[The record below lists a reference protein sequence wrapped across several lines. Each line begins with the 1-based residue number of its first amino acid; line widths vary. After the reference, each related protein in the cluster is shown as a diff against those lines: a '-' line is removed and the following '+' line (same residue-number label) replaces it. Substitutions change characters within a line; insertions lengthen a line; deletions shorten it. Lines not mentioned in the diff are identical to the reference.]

1 MITVIIPV
9 LNEAD
14 NICGVL
20 EALMR
25 QTLPPDEVI
34 VVDGGSTDDT
44 VELLTPFLYKLPLL
58 ILSRPHGNI
67 SISRNLAVR
76 VAHNEIIAA
85 TDAGTRVHPTW
96 LAEITAPLRTDKTI
110 QMVGGFYQI
119 QANTLLQNAI
129 GAIDSRLPDQ
139 IDPQH
144 FLPHSR
150 SIAFRKSAW
159 QQVGGYPEWLD
170 YCEDLI
176 FAWRIKFGYNL
187 PTAFAPNASLA
198 YEPSRTLRQ
207 FFWQYFRYAR
217 GDGKAGLWWKRH
229 SLRYFVYLILL
240 PLTLLAGATIHS
252 GLFLLLVVL
261 GFVYV
266 YKPLLRLR
274 HLTSSP
280 LALFWIPVVRLV
292 GDIAKM
298 IGYPCGLRWRF
309 SHQLPN
315 WRDC

>member
-1 MITVIIPV
+1 MITIIIPV

-14 NICGVL
+14 NICEVL
-20 EALMR
+20 EAILH

-34 VVDGGSTDDT
+34 VVDGGSTDST
-44 VELLTPFLYKLPLL
+44 VALLTSFLYKLPLL
-58 ILSRPHGNI
+58 ILSRPNGNI

-76 VAHNEIIAA
+76 VARNEIIAA

-96 LAEITAPLRTDKTI
+96 LAEITAPLRTDPNMH
-110 QMVGGFYQI
+110 MVGGFYQI
-119 QANTLLQNAI
+119 KANTLLQNAI
-129 GAIDSRLPDQ
+129 GAIDSRRPDQ
-139 IDPQH
+139 INPQQ

-176 FAWRIKFGYNL
+176 FAWRIKFGYQL
-187 PTAFAPNASLA
+187 PTAFVPQATLT
-198 YEPSRTLRQ
+198 YEPCSTLPQ

-229 SLRYFVYLILL
+229 ILRYFVYLILL
-240 PLTLLAGATIHS
+240 PLILLAGMAIHS
-252 GLFLLLVVL
+252 GIFSLLVVL
-261 GFVYV
+261 GLVYIHN
-266 YKPLLRLR
+266 PLLRLR
-274 HLTSSP
+274 RLTSNP
-280 LALFWIPVVRLV
+280 IALLWIPIVRLV

-298 IGYPCGLRWRF
+298 IGYLCGLRWRL